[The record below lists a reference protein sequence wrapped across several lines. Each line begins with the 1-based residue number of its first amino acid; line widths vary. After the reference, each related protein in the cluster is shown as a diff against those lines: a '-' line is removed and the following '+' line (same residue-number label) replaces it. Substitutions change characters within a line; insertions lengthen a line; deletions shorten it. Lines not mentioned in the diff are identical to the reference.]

1 MFVLSGC
8 LVFVIKYLINRGC
21 NNFIVVFAFA
31 FYTFNP
37 VIAIL
42 SFAMTKDIYFAAALL
57 LLSIDLLELV
67 RDTNNF
73 LKKPVYYLS
82 FVFLGV
88 ISCLLRNNFIYAY
101 ILLVPILYV
110 ILRKKAA
117 KVILLII
124 TPIVVTMLCTKIVYP
139 LVNFTINKQKNLVNY
154 VSLKRN
160 SLNFI

>member
-1 MFVLSGC
+1 
-8 LVFVIKYLINRGC
+8 
-21 NNFIVVFAFA
+21 
-31 FYTFNP
+31 
-37 VIAIL
+37 
-42 SFAMTKDIYFAAALL
+42 MTKDIYFAAALL
-57 LLSIDLLELV
+57 LISIDLLELV

-82 FVFLGV
+82 FIFLGV

-110 ILRKKAA
+110 ILRKKAS

-154 VSLKRN
+154 ISLKHN